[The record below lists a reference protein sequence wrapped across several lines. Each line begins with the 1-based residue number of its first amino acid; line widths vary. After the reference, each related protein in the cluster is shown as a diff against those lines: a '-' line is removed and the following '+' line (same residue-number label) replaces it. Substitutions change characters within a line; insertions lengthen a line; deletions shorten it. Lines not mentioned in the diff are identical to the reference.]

1 MTLCGVRRGLP
12 ALSNGLLSGV
22 QERIKA
28 GHTMMNIISKL
39 LGRDDKFFDLLE
51 AGAVKAQGSV
61 QLLAELLRDSPRRP
75 TVDDFIQARSEDT
88 RIAEELAEELCK
100 TFVTPLEREDI
111 EALSLALSEIPK
123 LAEKFSEKFMLG
135 RDALGAAP
143 FSRQLGLLEQAAEAS
158 VQMVRELRERKHLS
172 TVKEQNTRLH
182 GLKGESDLRVHE
194 QIRELQSGHDP
205 LKGVL
210 AMDLH
215 DTLEKIM
222 DRYSDAGNVVF
233 RIVLKYT

>member
-1 MTLCGVRRGLP
+1 MTLRGVWRGVP
-12 ALSNGLLSGV
+12 ALSKGLLSGV

-61 QLLAELLRDSPRRP
+61 QLLAELLRDSPKRP
-75 TVDDFIQARSEDT
+75 TVDDFIQARSEDA

-100 TFVTPLEREDI
+100 TFVTPLEREDM
-111 EALSLALSEIPK
+111 EALSLALSEVPK
-123 LAEKFSEKFMLG
+123 LAEKFSEKFMLCS
-135 RDALGAAP
+135 DAPGPSP
-143 FSRQLGLLEQAAEAS
+143 FSRQLGLLEQAAETS
-158 VQMVRELRERKHLS
+158 VQMVRELRERKHLGA
-172 TVKEQNTRLH
+172 VKEQNTRLH
-182 GLKGESDLRVHE
+182 DLKGESDLRVHE

-205 LKGVL
+205 LKGVI

-222 DRYSDAGNVVF
+222 DRYGDAGNVIF

>member
-1 MTLCGVRRGLP
+1 MTLRGVWRGVP
-12 ALSNGLLSGV
+12 ALSIGLLKGV

-28 GHTMMNIISKL
+28 GHIMMNIISKL
-39 LGRDDKFFDLLE
+39 LGQDDKFFDLLE

-61 QLLAELLRDSPRRP
+61 QLLAELLRDSPRCP
-75 TVDDFIQARSEDT
+75 TVDDFIQARNEDT
-88 RIAEELAEELCK
+88 CIAEQLAEELCT
-100 TFVTPLEREDI
+100 TFVTPLEREDM

-143 FSRQLGLLEQAAEAS
+143 FARQLALLEQAAETS
-158 VQMVRELRERKHLS
+158 VQMVRELRERKHLG
-172 TVKEQNTRLH
+172 TVKEQNTRMH
-182 GLKGESDLRVHE
+182 ELKGESDQSVRE

-205 LKGVL
+205 LKGAL

-222 DRYSDAGNVVF
+222 DRYSAAANVIF